1 MKKSVTI
8 VLFLLT
14 AFFAGQRARAASAAG
29 GEGPFFPG
37 SRIALRD
44 GDILLTYAPSLL
56 NSCNRTFAKPEGK
69 YAHAL
74 VYVELPDEGGR
85 LVDFSANGLRK
96 SEVKNHLEKLREVA
110 LVRPR
115 VPPDKG
121 RLAAAFLE
129 MKRLYDEKKIKFDF
143 ALRWTDAQDGR
154 YYCAEFI
161 SHLFRESG
169 LPDPFPLN
177 SFPADDF
184 WVNWYAEHL
193 EIDYARIVSPN
204 APLHLP
210 DFQLLSEYRSND
222 PAEERNEIILDT
234 IFLRIG
240 EYLHDDKA
248 DIRAPSLGSR
258 LLVNIA
264 GLGLTGGALV
274 RGLPRKGRT
283 VFVVLRE
290 YVLLVM
296 NKVNRII
303 SSQSDREWTREDI
316 AALTRRAAD
325 AFRGRYFV
333 NRE

>member
-1 MKKSVTI
+1 MP
-8 VLFLLT
+8 LL
-14 AFFAGQRARAASAAG
+14 
-29 GEGPFFPG
+29 
-37 SRIALRD
+37 
-44 GDILLTYAPSLL
+44 
-56 NSCNRTFAKPEGK
+56 
-69 YAHAL
+69 
-74 VYVELPDEGGR
+74 
-85 LVDFSANGLRK
+85 
-96 SEVKNHLEKLREVA
+96 
-110 LVRPR
+110 
-115 VPPDKG
+115 VP
-121 RLAAAFLE
+121 
-129 MKRLYDEKKIKFDF
+129 
-143 ALRWTDAQDGR
+143 
-154 YYCAEFI
+154 
-161 SHLFRESG
+161 
-169 LPDPFPLN
+169 
-177 SFPADDF
+177 
-184 WVNWYAEHL
+184 
-193 EIDYARIVSPN
+193 

-303 SSQSDREWTREDI
+303 SSHSDREWTREDI
-316 AALTRRAAD
+316 AVLTRRVAD